1 MTVIC
6 LIGLQLISL
15 VINKHAP
22 LLFLGGGGGGGVE
35 GLGGGESLFGIY
47 ESFVLLLAFSLWAKH
62 GGHLSGFSGRI

>member
-22 LLFLGGGGGGGVE
+22 LLFFFGGWGVGGGGVE
-35 GLGGGESLFGIY
+35 GGGKSLFGIY
-47 ESFVLLLAFSLWAKH
+47 ESFVLLRS
-62 GGHLSGFSGRI
+62 I